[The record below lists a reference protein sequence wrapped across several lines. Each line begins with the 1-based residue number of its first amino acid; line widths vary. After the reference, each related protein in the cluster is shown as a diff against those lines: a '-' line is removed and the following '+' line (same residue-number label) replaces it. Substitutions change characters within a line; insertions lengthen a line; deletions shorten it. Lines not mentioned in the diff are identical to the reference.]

1 MKHPLNATIVIS
13 DTHLVKLFKLYNDIY
28 NKYYAEI
35 ILFVHDDFITT
46 RPDILDEAK
55 EIKAHSHILTKN
67 HTLFI
72 KDNTKKP
79 SRLSRIIDFF
89 KGERKGKSKIKSK
102 SKKKG
107 KGKGKGTFYDSTG
120 GNTKKMHYNKRA
132 RLRQKR
138 SYKISHAKLHA
149 KTQRKI
155 HKTK

>member
-1 MKHPLNATIVIS
+1 MILETHMKHPLNATIVIS
-13 DTHLVKLFKLYNDIY
+13 DTPLVKLFKLYNDIY

-79 SRLSRIIDFF
+79 SRLLRIFDFLT
-89 KGERKGKSKIKSK
+89 KSERKSKR
-102 SKKKG
+102 
-107 KGKGKGTFYDSTG
+107 KGKGTFYDSTG

-138 SYKISHAKLHA
+138 SYKISHAKLHS